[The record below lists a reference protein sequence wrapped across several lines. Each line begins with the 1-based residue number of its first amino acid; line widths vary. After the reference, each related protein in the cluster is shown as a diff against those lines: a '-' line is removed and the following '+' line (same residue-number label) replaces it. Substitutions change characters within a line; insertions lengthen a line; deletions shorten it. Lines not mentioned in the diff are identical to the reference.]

1 MVLLIEFDC
10 VKIFLCY
17 SSKTLRELQEIPC
30 HFPLMKAEVLA
41 ETLDSTF
48 TKTFTNIFIILN
60 QSNILSYF
68 QSCSNFITC
77 KSMNGYMIIISLSYK
92 THVEINT

>member
-1 MVLLIEFDC
+1 MYEQKQRKGQETKNCNETLRSNGIVMYRKTLFLLIIKIKYNIYNGLIEFDC

-41 ETLDSTF
+41 ETLGLLPKLLLTF
-48 TKTFTNIFIILN
+48 
-60 QSNILSYF
+60 
-68 QSCSNFITC
+68 
-77 KSMNGYMIIISLSYK
+77 
-92 THVEINT
+92 